1 MTREEGLKQTADAV
15 REAVRNLNTALIKAA
30 RRGLTVNLVPLPS
43 AELLEES
50 GVNGSRVYT
59 VTVTARV

>member
-30 RRGLTVNLVPLPS
+30 RRGLTATLMY
-43 AELLEES
+43 EES

>member
-30 RRGLTVNLVPLPS
+30 RRGLTVNLVY
-43 AELLEES
+43 EES

>member
-30 RRGLTVNLVPLPS
+30 RRGLTANLMY
-43 AELLEES
+43 EES
-50 GVNGSRVYT
+50 GVDGSRVYT